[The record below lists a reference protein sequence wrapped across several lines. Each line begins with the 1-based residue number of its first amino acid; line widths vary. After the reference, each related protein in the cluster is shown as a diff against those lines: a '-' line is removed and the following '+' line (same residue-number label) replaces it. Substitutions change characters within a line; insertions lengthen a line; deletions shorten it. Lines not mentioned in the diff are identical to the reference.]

1 MLLPMSPLTYM
12 RSNLLLLLLYY
23 IIKYIGMGGGD
34 A

>member
-12 RSNLLLLLLYY
+12 RSNLLLFYY

>member
-12 RSNLLLLLLYY
+12 RSNLLLLYY